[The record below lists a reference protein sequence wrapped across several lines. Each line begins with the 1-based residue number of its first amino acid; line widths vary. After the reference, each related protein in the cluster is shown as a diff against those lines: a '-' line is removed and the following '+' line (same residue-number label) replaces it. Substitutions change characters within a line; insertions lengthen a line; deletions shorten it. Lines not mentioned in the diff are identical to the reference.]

1 MADQPI
7 HRLPNKM
14 SDHQLEFV
22 QLLTSHQGRLYAYV
36 FSLLGNADQARDV
49 MQETNAVLWQKS
61 GDFQLG
67 TNFAAWMMQTAYYQ
81 VMAHRQ
87 KTTRERLVFDDKMT
101 AELAAVAVDRN
112 ELLEQRHARLQY
124 CLAKLSDTNRDLIR
138 ARYQD
143 GFELAII
150 AQKMNRKTN
159 AIKQALFR
167 ARAALIDCVKINS
180 DDALAG
186 GSS

>member
-1 MADQPI
+1 
-7 HRLPNKM
+7 M

-36 FSLLGNADQARDV
+36 ISMLGNPDQARDV

-61 GDFQLG
+61 DDFQSG

-87 KTTRERLVFDDKMT
+87 KMNRERLVFDDAMT
-101 AELAAVAVDRN
+101 AELAEVAAQRN
-112 ELLEQRHARLQY
+112 DLMEQRHAKLQD
-124 CLAKLSDTNRDLIR
+124 CLAKLSDTHRDLIR

-143 GFELAII
+143 GFELAVI
-150 AQKMNRKTN
+150 AQTMNRKTN

-167 ARAALIDCVKINS
+167 ARAALIDCVKLNS
-180 DDALAG
+180 DDALTG